1 MLKSE
6 KRTLGDQTY
15 EHLLTGICDLTYP
28 PGHKLSEAQ
37 VAQAFGVSR
46 APVRDALFAPGTPRF
61 RPHHPAGWNHRAQHR
76 LEAGTGYL
84 PIAHGVGILCR
95 QKSS

>member
-15 EHLLTGICDLTYP
+15 ERLLAGICDLTYP

-46 APVRDALFAPGTPRF
+46 APVRDAFL
-61 RPHHPAGWNHRAQHR
+61 R
-76 LEAGTGYL
+76 LERHGFVRIIPQVGTIVRSIDL
-84 PIAHGVGILCR
+84 KRARDI
-95 QKSS
+95 

>member
-15 EHLLTGICDLTYP
+15 ERLLAGICDLTYP

-46 APVRDALFAPGTPRF
+46 APVRDAFL
-61 RPHHPAGWNHRAQHR
+61 R
-76 LEAGTGYL
+76 LERHGFNAT
-84 PIAHGVGILCR
+84 PSRCIAA
-95 QKSS
+95 